1 MATVLDVI
9 WVRGNKYFS
18 ENPKEKTRQPC
29 QQAAGRANQA
39 AVARMK
45 PTGRREAPP
54 DDRLRSIRA
63 TMFANVIARSDLS
76 TGKSQHGR
84 RMGGACETHHLY
96 KMQWMGIASA
106 FRLRSASYGGRSR
119 SLSYGGQV
127 APLIRAPVRMA
138 SSARWRV
145 KDRGKR

>member
-1 MATVLDVI
+1 
-9 WVRGNKYFS
+9 
-18 ENPKEKTRQPC
+18 
-29 QQAAGRANQA
+29 
-39 AVARMK
+39 
-45 PTGRREAPP
+45 
-54 DDRLRSIRA
+54 
-63 TMFANVIARSDLS
+63 MFANVIARSDLS

-127 APLIRAPVRMA
+127 APPIALARTA

-145 KDRGKR
+145 KDRGKW

>member
-1 MATVLDVI
+1 M
-9 WVRGNKYFS
+9 RGF
-18 ENPKEKTRQPC
+18 NPSGKSRGCSPDEAKRNP
-29 QQAAGRANQA
+29 G
-39 AVARMK
+39 
-45 PTGRREAPP
+45 PGSRES
-54 DDRLRSIRA
+54 RISLRSIRA

-96 KMQWMGIASA
+96 KMQLLGIASA